1 MNAEKRM
8 MLLSSII
15 EQLQEPT
22 AARPAKPGCSFT
34 MVALT
39 HIYAHFLTRHGKDF
53 ANLSV
58 THAMD
63 CLMNDV
69 YTFEDF
75 TLEHAHAVR
84 LEIH

>member
-1 MNAEKRM
+1 MNSDTRM

-22 AARPAKPGCSFT
+22 AARPAKPGCNYT
-34 MVALT
+34 AVPLI
-39 HIYAHFLTRHGKDF
+39 HVYAHFLTRRGRDF

-58 THAMD
+58 TQAMD

-75 TLEHAHAVR
+75 TLEDAHGVR